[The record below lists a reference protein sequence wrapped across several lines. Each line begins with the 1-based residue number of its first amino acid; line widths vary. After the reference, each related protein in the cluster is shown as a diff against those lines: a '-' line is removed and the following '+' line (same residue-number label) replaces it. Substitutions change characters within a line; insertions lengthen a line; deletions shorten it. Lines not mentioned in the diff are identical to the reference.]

1 MASEATIYGDAIS
14 LLPQNGGVIGVSF
27 TIKSF
32 VQSIEVF
39 INLYII
45 VIALKNCTEKIDKLR
60 FMIALPWPKERKTL
74 KLQKI
79 LLQKLLKLKLYKAIK
94 IRSRHRQSLF
104 VISQLPRQISVMYD
118 QYMNV
123 SLK

>member
-1 MASEATIYGDAIS
+1 MIS
-14 LLPQNGGVIGVSF
+14 
-27 TIKSF
+27 
-32 VQSIEVF
+32 
-39 INLYII
+39 
-45 VIALKNCTEKIDKLR
+45 
-60 FMIALPWPKERKTL
+60 LPWPKELKTL
-74 KLQKI
+74 KLQKL

-104 VISQLPRQISVMYD
+104 VISQLPRQMSVMYD

>member
-1 MASEATIYGDAIS
+1 M
-14 LLPQNGGVIGVSF
+14 
-27 TIKSF
+27 
-32 VQSIEVF
+32 
-39 INLYII
+39 I

-60 FMIALPWPKERKTL
+60 IMISLPWPKERKTL

-79 LLQKLLKLKLYKAIK
+79 LLQKLLKRKLYKAIK

-104 VISQLPRQISVMYD
+104 VISQLPRQMSVMYD